1 MKAKLKTYS
10 LIILS
15 GILGA
20 SIYDLAI
27 NLKISYNKDTLEVYC
42 KKGVLFEQINR
53 DTKIFVKTKQEC
65 LTETMKGTNND
76 NTTREN
82 STQK

>member
-1 MKAKLKTYS
+1 MRKPTIY
-10 LIILS
+10 I
-15 GILGA
+15 ILGA
-20 SIYDLAI
+20 VIGAGIYDLAI

>member
-1 MKAKLKTYS
+1 MHKP
-10 LIILS
+10 LIYI
-15 GILGA
+15 ILGA
-20 SIYDLAI
+20 VIGAGIYDLAI

>member
-1 MKAKLKTYS
+1 MRKPTIY
-10 LIILS
+10 I
-15 GILGA
+15 ILGA
-20 SIYDLAI
+20 VIGAGIYDLAI

-42 KKGVLFEQINR
+42 KKGALFEQINR

>member
-1 MKAKLKTYS
+1 MHKP
-10 LIILS
+10 LIYI
-15 GILGA
+15 ILGA
-20 SIYDLAI
+20 VIGAGIYDLAI
-27 NLKISYNKDTLEVYC
+27 NLRISYNKDTLEVYC

>member
-1 MKAKLKTYS
+1 MRKPTIY
-10 LIILS
+10 I
-15 GILGA
+15 ILGA
-20 SIYDLAI
+20 VIGAGIYDLAI

-65 LTETMKGTNND
+65 LTESMKGTNND
-76 NTTREN
+76 NTAREN